1 MKWLVIC
8 LALALTIVIRNSN
21 PKILA
26 IKLLFL
32 LIFKNILKNIATVL
46 NPFLANVFFWSP
58 WKHQKTI
65 RKKGLIQNMKYENM
79 VSYNTGYIFP
89 DLIDWKADWKANWTK
104 KCLYLWKILYRL
116 KLVCHKYFQYFF
128 IKYQSSC

>member
-46 NPFLANVFFWSP
+46 NPFLANVLFWSP

-79 VSYNTGYIFP
+79 VSYNIGYIFP
-89 DLIDWKADWKANWTK
+89 DLIYWKADWKANWTK

-116 KLVCHKYFQYFF
+116 KSVCHKYFLYFF